1 MLWAVLNVGSFML
14 HRMTIIVLQVSMLV
28 ILDRCVRLTGL
39 LHIVHYHL
47 ADICSSLICT
57 FIVAFHLVFDPTL
70 IYRLLDLHDSLGDVC
85 RVRLLRNILA
95 ATDNCKIKL
104 RDLHL
109 VLLMVA
115 SVLNL
120 HWEQLVTVEVIRLS
134 YVRLRIRRRQLH
146 DFILLWFFGRFGSW
160 VCLQLLKFQLVLILL
175 LLLALQDLRNLNI
188 FIPLRLSN
196 HLLHLFHL
204 QASLGLIRL

>member
-1 MLWAVLNVGSFML
+1 ML
-14 HRMTIIVLQVSMLV
+14 HRMAMIIIQVSPHV
-28 ILDRCVRLTGL
+28 FLDRCVRLTNL
-39 LHIVHYHL
+39 LHIVHHHL
-47 ADICSSLICT
+47 ANICSSLNCT

-70 IYRLLDLHDSLGDVC
+70 IYRLLDFLDSLSDVC
-85 RVRLLRNILA
+85 RVRLLRDFLA
-95 ATDNCKIKL
+95 STDTCKIKL

-146 DFILLWFFGRFGSW
+146 DFILLWFFG
-160 VCLQLLKFQLVLILL
+160 
-175 LLLALQDLRNLNI
+175 
-188 FIPLRLSN
+188 
-196 HLLHLFHL
+196 
-204 QASLGLIRL
+204 